1 VSGVVTLR
9 VTGFDFDRVRGL
21 VDTSVVA
28 ALDAA
33 TGSDPRLR
41 GVGRRVLADLLEAYR

>member
-1 VSGVVTLR
+1 MSGVVTLR

-28 ALDAA
+28 ALDV
-33 TGSDPRLR
+33 LR
-41 GVGRRVLADLLEAYR
+41 APTPVCEASAVVCWPTC